1 MTQLADPEAME
12 ELEPREGP
20 AGWRSVIEVRQGGRI
35 ASCQSKTPQ
44 LHRTTRGPQ
53 ALRLREEM

>member
-1 MTQLADPEAME
+1 MTRRADAEAME

-20 AGWRSVIEVRQGGRI
+20 AGRRSVVEVREGGEI
-35 ASCQSKTPQ
+35 AFWQWKTPQ
-44 LHRTTRGPQ
+44 LHGSTRGPQ

>member
-20 AGWRSVIEVRQGGRI
+20 AGWRSVVEVREGGEI
-35 ASCQSKTPQ
+35 AFWKSKTPQ
-44 LHRTTRGPQ
+44 FHRTTRGPQ
-53 ALRLREEM
+53 ALRLREAT

>member
-1 MTQLADPEAME
+1 MSQLADPEAME

-20 AGWRSVIEVRQGGRI
+20 AGRRSVVEVREGVEI
-35 ASCQSKTPQ
+35 AFRQSKTPQ

-53 ALRLREEM
+53 ALELREAA